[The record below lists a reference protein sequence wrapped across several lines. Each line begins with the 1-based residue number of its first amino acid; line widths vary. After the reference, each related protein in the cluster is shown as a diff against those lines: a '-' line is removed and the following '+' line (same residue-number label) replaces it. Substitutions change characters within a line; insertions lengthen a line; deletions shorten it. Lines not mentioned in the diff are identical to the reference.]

1 LTSQVDL
8 SWANR
13 REEKEPGSMS
23 ALTPLA
29 DLLGMPVPAWIVVLG
44 LAGLYAIQHV
54 TVARRV
60 ERHVR
65 MLSHLDRWA
74 NSVESRLDELGQGLP
89 LPRAVGEG
97 YQAARR
103 QRRGDVRSLS
113 NEQFRA
119 LIARLVGARA
129 A

>member
-1 LTSQVDL
+1 
-8 SWANR
+8 
-13 REEKEPGSMS
+13 MS

-97 YQAARR
+97 NRPPAASAAVMSAAFRMSSSGRSSPGLSVPALPEPVSPGLPLPRR
-103 QRRGDVRSLS
+103 
-113 NEQFRA
+113 
-119 LIARLVGARA
+119 
-129 A
+129 

>member
-1 LTSQVDL
+1 
-8 SWANR
+8 
-13 REEKEPGSMS
+13 MS

-54 TVARRV
+54 TGARRV

-103 QRRGDVRSLS
+103 QRSGDVRSLS